1 MRSGPHRVR
10 DRLGHDGEVI
20 AFLVILPLALI
31 AAAWIAAR
39 ISVRNS
45 RLSLTRD
52 GVVIEN
58 HRRPPIVVAIADAD
72 HFEPAPVV
80 GLFSGLRPPTSV
92 LVRTDGSRIPV
103 RTIAAP
109 EAGIG
114 IDALNARLTTLRAA
128 G

>member
-1 MRSGPHRVR
+1 
-10 DRLGHDGEVI
+10 VI

-45 RLSLTRD
+45 RLSITRA
-52 GVVIEN
+52 GIVIEN
-58 HRRPPIVVAIADAD
+58 HRRARVVVPIADAD
-72 HFEPAPVV
+72 RFEPAPTA
-80 GLFSGLRPPTSV
+80 GLFSGLRPPTCV
-92 LVRTDGSRIPV
+92 LVRADGGRIPV

-114 IDALNARLTTLRAA
+114 VDALNSRLASLRAT